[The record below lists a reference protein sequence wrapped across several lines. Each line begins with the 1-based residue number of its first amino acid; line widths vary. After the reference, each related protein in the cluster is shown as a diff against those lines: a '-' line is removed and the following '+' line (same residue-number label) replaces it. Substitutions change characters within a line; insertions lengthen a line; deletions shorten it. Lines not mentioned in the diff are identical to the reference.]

1 MQAQSPGGGG
11 AIARLRAET
20 GMLQDRIEREL
31 AAFGA
36 SASWLD
42 YRLYLCRMYGFLAPI
57 ERTLADS
64 PDLAQVI
71 EDAGARNT
79 KAALLAHDLASLGVD
94 RGHLGQIPRIA
105 APGLEELPE
114 ALGWMY
120 VVESSTLDGEA
131 LARHLS
137 PRLLT
142 ELDGAS
148 AYLHCYG
155 REVHARWRDFTA
167 ALDAYADRADAD
179 ACDRLVLAAT
189 DCLIRLHRWL
199 AASSSSALSQV
210 RASRIHA

>member
-1 MQAQSPGGGG
+1 
-11 AIARLRAET
+11 
-20 GMLQDRIEREL
+20 MLQDRIEREL
-31 AAFGA
+31 AAFGG

-42 YRLYLCRMYGFLAPI
+42 YRLYLCRMYGFLLPV
-57 ERTLADS
+57 ERALADS

-71 EDAGARNT
+71 EDAGTRNT

-105 APGLEELPE
+105 APLLDEMPE

-131 LARHLS
+131 LARQLS
-137 PRLLT
+137 PRLLS

-167 ALDAYADRADAD
+167 ALDGYVDRADVG
-179 ACDRLVLAAT
+179 ACDRIVLAAT
-189 DCLIRLHRWL
+189 DGLIRLHRWL
-199 AASSSSALSQV
+199 AAFSSSALAQV
-210 RASRIHA
+210 RAGRIHA

>member
-1 MQAQSPGGGG
+1 
-11 AIARLRAET
+11 
-20 GMLQDRIEREL
+20 MLQDRVEREL

-36 SASWLD
+36 AASWLD

-57 ERTLADS
+57 ERALADS

-105 APGLEELPE
+105 PPLLDELPE

-120 VVESSTLDGEA
+120 VVESSTLDGET
-131 LARHLS
+131 LARRLS
-137 PRLLT
+137 PRLLS
-142 ELDGAS
+142 ELDGAA

-155 REVHARWRDFTA
+155 HEVHARWRDFTA
-167 ALDAYADRADAD
+167 ALEAYVDRADAGV
-179 ACDRLVLAAT
+179 CDRIVLAAT
-189 DCLIRLHRWL
+189 DGLIRLHRWL
-199 AASSSSALSQV
+199 AAFASSALTQV